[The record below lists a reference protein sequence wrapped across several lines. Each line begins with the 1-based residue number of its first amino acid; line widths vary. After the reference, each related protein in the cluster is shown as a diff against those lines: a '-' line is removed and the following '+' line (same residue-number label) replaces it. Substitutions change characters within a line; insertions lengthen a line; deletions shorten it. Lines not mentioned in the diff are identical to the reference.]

1 MYRVVFIIA
10 LLLVCKAFRDQ
21 SVAVKGR
28 FLCGKAPAAKVMVTL
43 IDAYPDKQMKQN
55 AILSKGYTDARGNF
69 MFSGAVAKISA
80 LGPALKVY
88 HDCNDVTKFG
98 VAKPGSREVTF
109 VIPDH
114 YIGAGKTPKKI
125 MDVGSINLE
134 LKFKN
139 EERELK

>member
-1 MYRVVFIIA
+1 MYRELFCIA
-10 LLLVCKAFRDQ
+10 LLVVCEAFRDQ

-28 FLCGKAPAAKVMVTL
+28 FLCGSVPAAKVMVTL
-43 IDAYPDKQMKQN
+43 IDVNPDSKQN
-55 AILSKGYTDARGNF
+55 PVLSQGYTDARGNF
-69 MFSGAVAKISA
+69 MLSGGVAKLTA

-125 MDVGSINLE
+125 MDLGSINLE
-134 LKFKN
+134 LRFKK
-139 EERELK
+139 EERELN